1 MWKKVRTVLLVL
13 LIFTAGIFW
22 FNRTAADRREA
33 VTASVNRAYETTALD
48 AAEASKEIRR
58 VAVTFDDGPDPVW
71 TKRLLDGLKERGVQ
85 ATFFLIGEKI
95 EGNEALLQR
104 MQEEGHLIGNHS
116 YSHVELNRLTES
128 AAQQEI
134 EKTNQAICDA
144 TGQRPEYIR
153 PPYGAWEKKKDCPG
167 ELMTVY
173 WTLDTMD
180 WSLLDT
186 EKVMQRVRGQ
196 VKDGDIILFH
206 DIYETSVEAALQ
218 TVDDLLE
225 QGYDLVTVD
234 ELILD

>member
-1 MWKKVRTVLLVL
+1 MWKKVRTVLLVIV
-13 LIFTAGIFW
+13 IFVTGIFW
-22 FNRTAADRREA
+22 LNGRMDGKRDI
-33 VTASVNRAYETTALD
+33 VTASVNRAEQIEEGSL
-48 AAEASKEIRR
+48 AEASREIRR
-58 VAVTFDDGPDPVW
+58 AAITFDDGPDPVW
-71 TKRLLDGLKERGVQ
+71 TERLLDGLKERGVQ

-116 YSHVELNRLTES
+116 YSHVELNRLKEG
-128 AAQQEI
+128 AARQEI
-134 EKTNQAICDA
+134 EKTNQAICDVI
-144 TGQRPEYIR
+144 GLRPEYIR

-218 TVDDLLE
+218 TVDYLLE